1 MISLAPFGKNRSL
14 RHRHGRHRK
23 HFPGFQAILFMSI
36 LLGWSAT
43 CVMAASKVA
52 GVLIIKDA
60 LTVPNRPAKVEARLV
75 QQGLMGE
82 TGLGGESLQLE
93 IGGMAVATA
102 MTGGDGRAYFEYT
115 PKMRGNV
122 TFAVTIS
129 GSPRVEA
136 SRASG
141 LLAVWEH
148 RKPILL
154 VEALALVEQQSEPGV
169 PGLPLGK
176 STVMPPKASPDAADE
191 LTRMAQFYY
200 NVMYVAARNS
210 GPFPA
215 PESREFRQWL
225 GDNRFPIG
233 LIVHETIASDGLGT
247 MLDEL
252 KKEGWTAI
260 KNGVGRTL
268 EFAATLV
275 ERRMDAVLVPEPTK
289 GEIPRK
295 AKTAKDWK
303 EVRKK
308 L

>member
-1 MISLAPFGKNRSL
+1 MRGHDLPGRYRS
-14 RHRHGRHRK
+14 RGRT
-23 HFPGFQAILFMSI
+23 I
-36 LLGWSAT
+36 LLLLALSASSET
-43 CVMAASKVA
+43 DSPAASKVA
-52 GVLIIKDA
+52 GALMVKDA
-60 LTVPNRPAKVEARLV
+60 LTVPNRPAKLEARLV
-75 QQGLMGE
+75 QQGLMGD

-93 IGGMAVATA
+93 IEGKVVATA

-122 TFAVTIS
+122 MVAVTLP

-136 SRASG
+136 SKASA

-154 VEALALVEQQSEPGV
+154 VEVVALMDRQPELQV
-169 PGLPLGK
+169 PAVPFGK
-176 STVMPPKASPDAADE
+176 FTGSHLTPSPDAADE

-200 NVMYVAARNS
+200 NVMYVAAPNE
-210 GPFPA
+210 GPFSA
-215 PESREFRQWL
+215 AGSMEFRQWL
-225 GDNRFPIG
+225 ADNRFPAG
-233 LIVHETIASDGLGT
+233 LIVHEKINSEGLGT

-252 KKEGWTAI
+252 KKDGWTAI
-260 KNGVGRTL
+260 KGGIGRTPA
-268 EFAATLV
+268 FASVLL
-275 ERRMDAVLVPEPTK
+275 ERRMDAVLVPEPAK
-289 GEIPRK
+289 GEVPRK

>member
-1 MISLAPFGKNRSL
+1 MKWHDPL
-14 RHRHGRHRK
+14 GRYRWGG
-23 HFPGFQAILFMSI
+23 PTII
-36 LLGWSAT
+36 LLLALSASPET
-43 CVMAASKVA
+43 ESPAASKVA
-52 GVLIIKDA
+52 GALMVKDA

-75 QQGLMGE
+75 QQGFMGE

-93 IGGMAVATA
+93 LGGNVVATA

-122 TFAVTIS
+122 VVTVTLP

-136 SRASG
+136 SRAAG

-154 VEALALVEQQSEPGV
+154 VEAAALMDRQPELPV
-169 PGLPLGK
+169 PAVPFGK
-176 STVMPPKASPDAADE
+176 SPTAQLKPLPDAADE
-191 LTRMAQFYY
+191 LARMAQFYY
-200 NVMYVAARNS
+200 NVMYVTAPNE
-210 GPFPA
+210 GPFA
-215 PESREFRQWL
+215 TAGSMEFRQWL
-225 GDNRFPIG
+225 EDNRFPVG
-233 LIVHETIASDGLGT
+233 LIVHEKINSDGLGT

-252 KKEGWTAI
+252 KNDGWTAMKSGI
-260 KNGVGRTL
+260 GRTPT
-268 EFAATLV
+268 FAAVLL
-275 ERRMDAVLVPEPTK
+275 ERRMDAVLVPEPAK